1 MENRNNSV
9 HYKMYKSGKSIVYAG
24 LVTTAA
30 LAGLTLANTNA
41 TAVHADTVAPQT
53 EQSASAA
60 NNTASASAS
69 VDLAAIQ
76 QQQVVNNAKSDVA
89 SEQAVVSANKAALDS
104 ASQLNSGVAAVSNAQ
119 SAFNKASSDY
129 YVASDAVAPAT
140 DASQKAKSA
149 LDNAK
154 DWQNY
159 FENEGG
165 NAKYNDINSQINSA
179 QSLLDYANETSA
191 AVSTAASD
199 ALVAANSANAAL
211 AADPTNQD
219 LFDAASAAN
228 AKLSKANINVMNN
241 TAAIKKNT
249 ALIKSLNDK
258 LNGKVALADGTT
270 VNFVAGKKLVAQLP
284 ELQAAFDKAHQAYLD
299 AIQARETAG
308 DLATAKHQALIDA
321 QIANNLMQPGTDAYK
336 KLSSEAWQAG
346 QELPSLKA
354 NPKVVAVNT
363 AENNVKADE
372 GVLAKANDTLKSAQ
386 KHLAN
391 VLATQTELEQELA
404 DAQKSDP
411 DDKLGYVTAAKD
423 ALNNWKNGAVA
434 DANAKVSAAKAL
446 VKKAED
452 GLQWRKDLLTKAQN
466 DPEYIKVSAQIQKD
480 QALIDQWNQL
490 QQNLKDSANV
500 TVTLQAL
507 QAQYDNSVKLLNELQ
522 AKLAKEEAKLADMMG
537 NNNNNNNGNQNNN
550 NGNQN
555 NNNGNQ
561 NNNNGNQN
569 NNAGANTDAT
579 NGSATNV
586 NGYTVLKNGAYYI
599 NGKQVTKAQYDAYV
613 AKASLATVPAS
624 TKSASAAATA
634 SDSQALPQTGN
645 ENSAAVVALGA
656 VSAMFG
662 LGLAAKKRE
671 F

>member
-561 NNNNGNQN
+561 NNN
-569 NNAGANTDAT
+569 AGANTDAT